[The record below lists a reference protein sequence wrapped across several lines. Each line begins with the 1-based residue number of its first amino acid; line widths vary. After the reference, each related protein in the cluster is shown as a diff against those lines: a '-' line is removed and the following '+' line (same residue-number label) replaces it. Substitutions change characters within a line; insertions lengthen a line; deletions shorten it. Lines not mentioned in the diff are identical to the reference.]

1 VKQTQAIIALLHEY
15 HSCDL
20 CRGVA
25 GEKGLHEEAIVEIR
39 RLQKSLED
47 AASALNQVV
56 PLIPM
61 EKLKDI
67 ARDASARAFKT
78 LEKERSS

>member
-1 VKQTQAIIALLHEY
+1 MKQTQAIIALLHGE
-15 HSCDL
+15 HSCDI

-25 GEKGLHEEAIVEIR
+25 GERGLHEEAIVEIR

-56 PLIPM
+56 PLIPT

-67 ARDASARAFKT
+67 ARNASARAFKT